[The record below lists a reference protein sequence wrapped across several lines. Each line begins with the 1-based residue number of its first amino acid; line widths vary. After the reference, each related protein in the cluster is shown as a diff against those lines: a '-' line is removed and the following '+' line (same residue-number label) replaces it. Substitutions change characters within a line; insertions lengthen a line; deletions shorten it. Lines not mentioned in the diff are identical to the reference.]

1 MMVSDSIF
9 TALKIICTPHIHPS
23 FSPTPQHLAC
33 FFFLSSQF
41 FLFNLKAIIIYF
53 DNQFFVN

>member
-23 FSPTPQHLAC
+23 FSPTPQNLAY
-33 FFFLSSQF
+33 FFLSSQF

-53 DNQFFVN
+53 ENQFFVN